1 MPKTDKG
8 KPDKSEKIKPDKDND
23 MNKESGKVSS
33 TYDAS
38 SIKVLEGLEAVRL
51 RPAMYIG
58 STSEKGLHHLVYE
71 VVDNSIDEA
80 MAGYCDKIVV
90 TIEKNGAISVL
101 DNGRGIPVDIHEETG
116 KSALDVVMTTLHA
129 GGKFDKSGYKVS
141 GGLHG
146 VGVSCVNA
154 LSEWC
159 EVEVYR
165 NGKTYYQKYERG
177 IPVEKVKTNGT
188 SKREGTRT
196 TFMPDSEIFEILDF
210 KFDLLVKRFRELA
223 FLNPGLE
230 IVFEDKRE
238 EKEKEEKFKYDGGL
252 VAYVKHLNRNID
264 ALFTQVFHMSKT
276 RDDVQVDVAIQYNS
290 GYNYKILTYVNN
302 IHTTEGGTH
311 LEGFKSALT
320 RGINNIA
327 RKFNHLKEKSKNL
340 SGDDVREGL
349 TAVVSVRV
357 PDPQFEGQTKGQLG
371 NSEIK
376 GIVDSLFYEEL
387 TSYLEEN
394 PPIIKKIIQK
404 GMQAQRARE
413 AARHARDLTRKKSLL
428 HGAVLAGK
436 LADCSNNDPANN
448 EIYLVEGDSAG
459 GTAKGGRDRRFQA
472 ILPLK
477 GKIINV
483 EKARLDKILSND
495 EIGHMITAF
504 GTGIDADFNYEKLRY
519 HKIIIMTDADIDGA
533 HIRTLILTFFF
544 RHLVQIIENGHLY
557 IAQPPLYQLKKGK
570 KIIYALDDED
580 LKIKMKEFDGQ
591 GRVNQK
597 HYKGL
602 GEMNANELW
611 ETTMD
616 PGARRLLRVTIE
628 DAVEAANTFEMLMGD
643 TVEPRRNF
651 INEYA
656 QRIEYL
662 DI

>member
-1 MPKTDKG
+1 MEKGVTPKAD
-8 KPDKSEKIKPDKDND
+8 INAQ
-23 MNKESGKVSS
+23 V
-33 TYDAS
+33 YDAS
-38 SIKVLEGLEAVRL
+38 TIKVLEGLEAVRL

-80 MAGYCDKIVV
+80 MAGYCDRIVI
-90 TIEKNGAISVL
+90 TIEKNNAVTVL
-101 DNGRGIPVDIHEETG
+101 DNGRGIPVDIHKETG

-165 NGKTYYQKYERG
+165 KGISYYQKYERG
-177 IPVEKVKTNGT
+177 VPVELVKTNGDT
-188 SKREGTRT
+188 KLQGTKT
-196 TFMPDSEIFEILDF
+196 TFMPDSKIFETTDF
-210 KFDLLVKRFRELA
+210 KFAILTKRFRELA

-230 IVFEDKRE
+230 IIFRDERE
-238 EKEKEEKFKYDGGL
+238 NQVKEEKFQYNGGL
-252 VAYVKHLNRNID
+252 VAYVKYININTEP
-264 ALFTQVFHMSKT
+264 LFPKVFHMSKE
-276 RDDVQVDVAIQYNS
+276 RDDVQVDVALQYNT
-290 GYNYKILTYVNN
+290 GFNDIILTYVNN

-320 RGINNIA
+320 RGINQVA
-327 RKFNHLKEKSKNL
+327 RKFKHLKEKEKNL

-349 TAVVSVRV
+349 SAIVSVRV
-357 PDPQFEGQTKGQLG
+357 PEPQFEGQTKGQLG
-371 NSEIK
+371 NSEVK

-387 TSYLEEN
+387 TAYFEEN
-394 PPIIKKIIQK
+394 PPVIKRIIQK
-404 GMQAQRARE
+404 GVQAQRARE

-436 LADCSNNDPANN
+436 LADCSNNDPENN
-448 EIYLVEGDSAG
+448 ELYLVEGDSAG

-483 EKARLDKILSND
+483 EKARLDKILSNE
-495 EIGHMITAF
+495 EIGHLITAM
-504 GTGIDADFNYEKLRY
+504 GTGIEDDFNYEKLRY

-544 RHLVQIIENGHLY
+544 RHLNDLIKNGHVY
-557 IAQPPLYQLKKGK
+557 IAQPPLYQLKRGT
-570 KIIYALDDED
+570 KIEYVLDDAE
-580 LKIKMKEFDGQ
+580 LKIKQAEMEGSGK
-591 GRVNQK
+591 VNLK
-597 HYKGL
+597 RYKGL
-602 GEMNANELW
+602 GEMNAKELW

-616 PGARRLLRVTIE
+616 PAVRHLLKVTIE
-628 DAVEAANTFEMLMGD
+628 DAVEASQTFEMLMGD
-643 TVEPRRNF
+643 TVEPRKNF

-656 QRIEYL
+656 QRVEYL

>member
-1 MPKTDKG
+1 MPKSDKG

-23 MNKESGKVSS
+23 MNKESGQVSS

-188 SKREGTRT
+188 SEREGTRT
-196 TFMPDSEIFEILDF
+196 TFMPDSEIFEILEF
-210 KFDLLVKRFRELA
+210 KFDLLAKRFRELA

-230 IVFEDKRE
+230 IIFKDKRE

-276 RDDVQVDVAIQYNS
+276 RDDVQVDVAIQYNT

-327 RKFNHLKEKSKNL
+327 RKFNHLKEKGKNL

-376 GIVDSLFYEEL
+376 GIVDSLFYENL

-544 RHLVQIIENGHLY
+544 RHLKQIIENGHLY

-570 KIIYALDDED
+570 KIVYALDDED
-580 LKIKMKEFDGQ
+580 LKIKLKEFEGQ

-602 GEMNANELW
+602 GEMNASELW

>member
-1 MPKTDKG
+1 MPKSDKE
-8 KPDKSEKIKPDKDND
+8 KPDKIEKIKPDKDND
-23 MNKESGKVSS
+23 MNKESGHVHEK
-33 TYDAS
+33 YDAS

-51 RPAMYIG
+51 RPAMFIG

-90 TIEKNGAISVL
+90 TIQNDGSLSVL
-101 DNGRGIPVDIHEETG
+101 DNGRGIPVGIHEETG

-159 EVEVYR
+159 EVEVYLK
-165 NGKTYYQKYERG
+165 GTTYYQKYERG
-177 IPVEKVKTNGT
+177 IPVEKVKTNGKT
-188 SKREGTRT
+188 KREGTKT
-196 TFMPDSEIFEILDF
+196 TFMPDPEIFETLDF
-210 KFDLLVKRFRELA
+210 KFDILVKRFRELA

-230 IVFEDKRE
+230 IVFKDQRE
-238 EKEKEEKFKYDGGL
+238 EIEKEEKFKYDGGL
-252 VAYVKHLNRNID
+252 VAYIKYLNRNID
-264 ALFTQVFHMSKT
+264 ALFSQVFYMSKT
-276 RDDVQVDVAIQYNS
+276 RDDVQVDVAIQYNT
-290 GYNYKILTYVNN
+290 GYNFKILTYVNN

-320 RGINNIA
+320 RGINNCA

-357 PDPQFEGQTKGQLG
+357 PNPQFEGQTKGQLG

-376 GIVDSLFYEEL
+376 GIVDSLVYEEL
-387 TSYLEEN
+387 TSFLEEN
-394 PPIIKKIIQK
+394 PPIVKKIIQK

-580 LKIKMKEFDGQ
+580 LKIKLKEFDGQ
-591 GRVNQK
+591 GKVNQK

-602 GEMNANELW
+602 GEMNASELW

-616 PGARRLLRVTIE
+616 PAVRHLLRVTIE
-628 DAVEAANTFEMLMGD
+628 DAVEADNTFEMLMGD
-643 TVEPRRNF
+643 TVEPRRDF

>member
-1 MPKTDKG
+1 MPKSDKG

-23 MNKESGKVSS
+23 MDKESGQVSA

-71 VVDNSIDEA
+71 VVDNSIDET

-177 IPVEKVKTNGT
+177 IPIEKVKTNGT
-188 SKREGTRT
+188 SKHEGTRT

-210 KFDLLVKRFRELA
+210 KFDILSKRFRELA

-230 IVFEDKRE
+230 IIFKDKRI
-238 EKEKEEKFKYDGGL
+238 EKEKEESFKYDGGL
-252 VAYVKHLNRNID
+252 IAYVKHLNRNID
-264 ALFTQVFHMSKT
+264 ALFSQVFHMSKT
-276 RDDVQVDVAIQYNS
+276 RDDVQVDVAIQYNT
-290 GYNYKILTYVNN
+290 GYNFKILTYVNN

-340 SGDDVREGL
+340 SGDDIREGL
-349 TAVVSVRV
+349 TAIVSVRV

-376 GIVDSLFYEEL
+376 GIVDSLVYENL

-544 RHLVQIIENGHLY
+544 RHLKQIIENGHLY

-570 KIIYALDDED
+570 KIVYALDDED

-616 PGARRLLRVTIE
+616 PGARHLLRVTIE